1 MAFCNI
7 FSNIAAAVAT
17 TIETRVVTKQMAIK
31 PAGSSSL
38 LWVSLIYSPAVTIK
52 ILNMIAQCF
61 ILFKALTE
69 FDENTLFFPM
79 YPSNLNALY
88 SATKKAIDAAYPYKI
103 NGSK

>member
-1 MAFCNI
+1 MAFCRS

-17 TIETRVVTKQMAIK
+17 TIEAKVVTIQMAIK

-38 LWVSLIYSPAVTIK
+38 LWDIIMYSPAVTIK
-52 ILNMIAQCF
+52 ALNTIAQYLM
-61 ILFKALTE
+61 LFKAPTAFE
-69 FDENTLFFPM
+69 ENTLFCPM

-88 SATKKAIDAAYPYKI
+88 NATKKAIDDAYPYKM

>member
-17 TIETRVVTKQMAIK
+17 TMEIKVVTIQMARK

-38 LWVSLIYSPAVTIK
+38 LWDILMYRPADTIK
-52 ILNMIAQCF
+52 TLNTIAQYF
-61 ILFKALTE
+61 MLLKVPTE
-69 FDENTLFFPM
+69 FDENTLFCPM

-88 SATKKAIDAAYPYKI
+88 NATKKAIDAAYPYNM